1 MDSYVGKLVNFYCT
15 KDEEKSQLK
24 DLIYDFFIREI
35 NGIFNS
41 LQNEELICKIL
52 SNLQTLN
59 IEENLTSKSKVK
71 LQDSIYSL
79 TRPGISFFFSSKGPP
94 LYPTRIVRKNASV
107 TLDILFPVKK
117 KKLTQGWKNC

>member
-24 DLIYDFFIREI
+24 DLIFDFFIREN

-59 IEENLTSKSKVK
+59 IEENLTPKSKVK

-79 TRPGISFFFSSKGPP
+79 TRPGNEIF
-94 LYPTRIVRKNASV
+94 LN
-107 TLDILFPVKK
+107 KK
-117 KKLTQGWKNC
+117 QDLLCTQQELSEKMQVSRWTFCSQ